1 MWAIQTEYLL
11 SFCFVILLQHR
22 FDQLT
27 NGFSAY
33 SSIRSSFTYKLFL
46 YCVVTLC
53 VMYAHRFL
61 PAKTLQLVPSKNVH
75 AYIHGDTNSASKSM
89 VSWLDFDKLIWQCD
103 IENDGQSHSCG
114 GNLAIGTGTAGEGV
128 DLSGYDHVNLELLY
142 TGADKRL
149 RIYSR
154 NFIKGF
160 SNEQNTQTAQF
171 NNALIP
177 TQFLNGPLNINFA
190 EFFVAEWWIN
200 DFQAPRELMRSQF
213 GNTIAFGVDLSYPTS
228 PGLHTFQLKKLEFVG
243 LWVSKER
250 WYLGIL
256 SFWIAAIFIGGGY
269 NLWRLKQQYKAERAR
284 LDSLISQ
291 NSMLEN
297 ETNHYKQLSML
308 DQLTGL
314 LNRHGLS
321 HYIDKN
327 FSAAKHQEVALIVV
341 DIDFF
346 KRINDGYGHSGGDI
360 VLQKI
365 AHVLRDNIRATDY
378 AARWGGEEFLI
389 VMPST
394 SLRDAHAIAEVLRV
408 QVENSRF
415 DDLPDLRVTISLGV
429 GAIDG
434 VEPFHL
440 LFRRV
445 DVALYQ
451 AKAQG
456 RNCVITAESV

>member
-1 MWAIQTEYLL
+1 M
-11 SFCFVILLQHR
+11 
-22 FDQLT
+22 
-27 NGFSAY
+27 
-33 SSIRSSFTYKLFL
+33 
-46 YCVVTLC
+46 TLC
-53 VMYAHRFL
+53 AMYAHRFL

-75 AYIHGDTNSASKSM
+75 AYIHGDTNSAGKSM
-89 VSWLDFDKLIWQCD
+89 VSWLDFEKLIWQCD
-103 IENDGQSHSCG
+103 IENDGKSHSCG
-114 GNLAIGTGTAGEGV
+114 GNLAIGAEASGKGV
-128 DLSGYDHVNLELLY
+128 DLSGYDRINLELVY
-142 TGADKRL
+142 SGGDKRL
-149 RIYSR
+149 RFYTR
-154 NFIKGF
+154 NYIEGF
-160 SNEQNTQTAQF
+160 SNAQDIQTAQF

-177 TQFLNGPLNINFA
+177 AQFLSGPSSINFS

-200 DFQAPRELMRSQF
+200 NYQAPRELMRSQF
-213 GNTIAFGVDLSYPTS
+213 ANTIVFGVDLNYPTV
-228 PGLHTFQLKKLEFVG
+228 PGLHTFHLKNLEFVG

-256 SFWIAAIFIGGGY
+256 SFWIATIFIGGGY
-269 NLWRLKQQYKAERAR
+269 NLWQLKRQSRAEKLR

-291 NSMLEN
+291 NSILET

-314 LNRHGLS
+314 LNRHGLT

-327 FSAAKHQEVALIVV
+327 FSAEQSQKVALIII
-341 DIDFF
+341 DIDYF
-346 KRINDGYGHSGGDI
+346 KKINDKYGHAGGDI
-360 VLQKI
+360 ILQKI

-389 VMPST
+389 VMPT
-394 SLRDAHAIAEVLRV
+394 TNLIDAHAIAEELRV
-408 QVENSRF
+408 QVASASF
-415 DDLPDLRVTISLGV
+415 DDLPDLQVTISLGV

-434 VEPFHL
+434 IEPFHM

-456 RNCVITAESV
+456 RNRVITAEDV